1 MGLRWCREYDNQCL
15 ESLII
20 GDKNVHEPHL
30 DKNEF
35 IDNESNDEEYNEYE
49 YINDE

>member
-1 MGLRWCREYDNQCL
+1 MTIDV
-15 ESLII
+15 LII
-20 GDKNVHEPHL
+20 SDKDVHEPQL

-35 IDNESNDEEYNEYE
+35 IDNELNNEEYDEYE

>member
-1 MGLRWCREYDNQCL
+1 MTTLVGLKIDT
-15 ESLII
+15 LII
-20 GDKNVHEPHL
+20 SDRDVHEPHL

-35 IDNESNDEEYNEYE
+35 IDNESNDEEYDEYE

>member
-1 MGLRWCREYDNQCL
+1 MTINV
-15 ESLII
+15 SII
-20 GDKNVHEPHL
+20 SDRDVHEPQL

-35 IDNESNDEEYNEYE
+35 IDNESNNEEYDKYE

>member
-1 MGLRWCREYDNQCL
+1 M
-15 ESLII
+15 II
-20 GDKNVHEPHL
+20 DVSIVSDKDIHEPQL

-35 IDNESNDEEYNEYE
+35 IDNESSNEEYDEYE

>member
-1 MGLRWCREYDNQCL
+1 M
-15 ESLII
+15 II
-20 GDKNVHEPHL
+20 DVSIISDKDVHEPQL

-35 IDNESNDEEYNEYE
+35 IDNESNNEEYDEYE